1 MNWSWS
7 FGGDVT
13 LWVGALQQAGRHKFS
28 MPAGKDV
35 AGERLCVVE
44 NSKVG
49 SSCVVIYFVGLV
61 GGGATAKEHRETK
74 DKYFFLL

>member
-1 MNWSWS
+1 
-7 FGGDVT
+7 
-13 LWVGALQQAGRHKFS
+13 

-35 AGERLCVVE
+35 AEERLCVVE
-44 NSKVG
+44 VSKVG

-61 GGGATAKEHRETK
+61 DGGAMQEHRETK